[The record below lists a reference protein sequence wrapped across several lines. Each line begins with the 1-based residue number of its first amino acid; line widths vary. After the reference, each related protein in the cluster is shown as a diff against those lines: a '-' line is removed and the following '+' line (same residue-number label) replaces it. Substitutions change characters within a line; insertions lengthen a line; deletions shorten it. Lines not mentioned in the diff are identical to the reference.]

1 MKNSTSL
8 IIGLTILGSI
18 VAAAVFAPLLAPY
31 SPTEQNLA
39 ADLLPQSQQHLLGT
53 DKLGRDVLSRILYGG
68 RVSIFVGV
76 TSVAVSLT
84 LGFFI
89 GSMAGYFG
97 GWIDELLMRLVDVLL
112 AFPGILLAIA
122 LTAVLGP
129 GLNHVVLALCVI
141 GWTGYARLT
150 RAEILLL
157 RERDFISAAQ
167 ALGGSPARIIVL
179 HMLPNLASPLTI
191 QATFHMAAA
200 ILAEGALSFLG
211 LGIQPPSPS
220 WGSMLNEGRQFLL
233 VAPYLTTF
241 PGIALMATVLGLNL
255 VGDALTEIWGQR
267 EHGQGS
273 AKQTLNSL
281 KTL

>member
-1 MKNSTSL
+1 M
-8 IIGLTILGSI
+8 IGLTILGSI

-31 SPTEQNLA
+31 SPSEQNLA
-39 ADLLPQSQQHLLGT
+39 ADLLPQSPQHLLGT

-76 TSVAVSLT
+76 ASVAVSLT

-89 GSMAGYFG
+89 GSIAGYFG

-141 GWTGYARLT
+141 GWTSYARLT

-255 VGDALTEIWGQR
+255 VGDALTEIWGRR

-281 KTL
+281 TTL

>member
-8 IIGLTILGSI
+8 MIGLTILGSI

-31 SPTEQNLA
+31 SPSEQNLA
-39 ADLLPQSQQHLLGT
+39 ADLLPQSPQHLLGT

-76 TSVAVSLT
+76 ASVAVSLT

-89 GSMAGYFG
+89 GSIAGYFG

-141 GWTGYARLT
+141 GWASYARLT

-267 EHGQGS
+267 EYGQGS

-281 KTL
+281 KPL

>member
-1 MKNSTSL
+1 M
-8 IIGLTILGSI
+8 IGLMILGSI
-18 VAAAVFAPLLAPY
+18 LAAAVFAPLVAPY
-31 SPTEQNLA
+31 SPAQQNLA
-39 ADLLPQSQQHLLGT
+39 ADLLPHSQQHLLGT
-53 DKLGRDVLSRILYGG
+53 DKLGRDVLSRILYGS
-68 RVSIFVGV
+68 RVSIFVGI

-84 LGFFI
+84 LGFLI
-89 GSMAGYFG
+89 GSIAGYFS

-129 GLNHVVLALCVI
+129 GLNHVVLALSVI
-141 GWTGYARLT
+141 GWTSYARLT

-157 RERDFISAAQ
+157 RERDFICAAQ

-211 LGIQPPSPS
+211 LGIQPPTPS

-241 PGIALMATVLGLNL
+241 PGIALMVTVLGLNL
-255 VGDALTEIWGQR
+255 VGDALTDIWDQR
-267 EHGQGS
+267 EPGQGT
-273 AKQTLNSL
+273 ARQTLNSL
-281 KTL
+281 KTM

>member
-1 MKNSTSL
+1 M
-8 IIGLTILGSI
+8 IGLTILGSL

-241 PGIALMATVLGLNL
+241 PGMALMATVLGLNL
-255 VGDALTEIWGQR
+255 VGDALTEIWGQT

>member
-1 MKNSTSL
+1 M
-8 IIGLTILGSI
+8 IGLTILGSI

-31 SPTEQNLA
+31 SPNEQNLA
-39 ADLLPQSQQHLLGT
+39 ADLLPQSPQHLLGT

-76 TSVAVSLT
+76 ASVAVSLT

-89 GSMAGYFG
+89 GSIAGYFG

-141 GWTGYARLT
+141 GWTSYARLT

-267 EHGQGS
+267 EYGQGS

-281 KTL
+281 KPL

>member
-1 MKNSTSL
+1 M
-8 IIGLTILGSI
+8 IGLTILGSI

-31 SPTEQNLA
+31 SPTAQNLA
-39 ADLLPQSQQHLLGT
+39 ADLLPQSQQHPLGT

-76 TSVAVSLT
+76 ASVAVSLT

-89 GSMAGYFG
+89 GSIAGYFG

-281 KTL
+281 KPL

>member
-1 MKNSTSL
+1 M
-8 IIGLTILGSI
+8 IGLTILGSI

-31 SPTEQNLA
+31 SPTAQNLA
-39 ADLLPQSQQHLLGT
+39 ADLLPQSQQHPLGT

-76 TSVAVSLT
+76 ASVAVSLT

-89 GSMAGYFG
+89 GSIAGYFG

-141 GWTGYARLT
+141 GWTSYARLT

-267 EHGQGS
+267 EYGQGS

-281 KTL
+281 KPL

>member
-1 MKNSTSL
+1 M
-8 IIGLTILGSI
+8 IGLLILGSI
-18 VAAAVFAPLLAPY
+18 VAAAVFAPLAAPY
-31 SPTEQNLA
+31 SPTQQNLA
-39 ADLLPQSQQHLLGT
+39 ADLLPQSPQHLLGT
-53 DKLGRDVLSRILYGG
+53 DKLGRDVLSRILYGS

-84 LGFFI
+84 LGFLI
-89 GSMAGYFG
+89 GSIAGYFG

-141 GWTGYARLT
+141 GWTSYARLT

-157 RERDFISAAQ
+157 RERDFICAAR

-211 LGIQPPSPS
+211 LGIQPPTPS

-241 PGIALMATVLGLNL
+241 PGIALMVTVLGLNL
-255 VGDALTEIWGQR
+255 VGDALTDIWEKR

-273 AKQTLNSL
+273 SKQTLKSL
-281 KTL
+281 ETM